1 MERPMSKGIMSNS
14 IMNAAA
20 GMLLLVTGFACSILV
35 ARLLGPEANGT
46 IAFALWIGATGSLV
60 AELGTGVL
68 LLRLLPQLKAR
79 GVDDA
84 GRRGFAAYLALP
96 VIASTLIL
104 VALYFG
110 VSLKTELLYGTDVTT
125 GIIVLTAALLFI
137 QSVGSFSKNFLI
149 GEQRLGTFFR
159 ITALSSLLQFVFV
172 VAGALGYGIAG
183 ALVGYIAGQCVQ
195 FVYTLGLFGVRRD
208 NAGYRRRYLLGN
220 SAVLFFEFAVSA
232 VFLNR
237 PELFFLQHFQS
248 LGEVGYYAVALSL
261 ANLALQLPVQLT
273 GSLLPFYAERREAS
287 GGSVHASIFDGVV
300 RSFAYITFPLCFGL
314 AAIAHPLVTAVY
326 GAPFAEAG
334 LIVAILAAGSPAYVF
349 GQLVTQYLYS
359 MDRVKIRLVAS
370 GVGAALMVVGLFFVV
385 PVAGGAGAAAVRG
398 VVFAIMVG
406 LLLTGV
412 GRGAMSA
419 GLSVIVLKVGIAAA
433 GCGLAAWP
441 IAEKI
446 GGFTGV
452 VIGILAGA
460 VAYGVLLRLL
470 RAVPAE
476 DGAVI
481 DKMLERLPMK
491 PGRIARRLLAF
502 VVPLPL
508 SQPAGE

>member
-1 MERPMSKGIMSNS
+1 MSKGIMSNS
-14 IMNAAA
+14 ITNAAA
-20 GMLLLVTGFACSILV
+20 GMLLLVTGFACSVLV

-79 GVDDA
+79 GVDEKS
-84 GRRGFAAYLALP
+84 RQGFAAYLALP
-96 VIASTLIL
+96 VMASTLIL

-110 VSLKTELLYGTDVTT
+110 VSLKTDLLYGTDTTT
-125 GIIVLTAALLFI
+125 GIIMLTAVLLFI
-137 QSVGSFSKNFLI
+137 QSIGSFSKNFLI

-159 ITALSSLLQFVFV
+159 VTALSSILQMVFV
-172 VAGALGYGIAG
+172 IIGALTHGVGG

-195 FVYTLGLFGVRRD
+195 FLYTLGLFRVRRD
-208 NAGYRRRYLLGN
+208 SAGYRRRYLLSN
-220 SAVLFFEFAVSA
+220 SAVLFFEFVVSA

-237 PELFFLQHFQS
+237 PELFFLQHFHS

-273 GSLLPFYAERREAS
+273 GSLLPFYSERREAS
-287 GGSVHASIFDGVV
+287 GGGVHASVFDGVV

-314 AAIAHPLVTAVY
+314 AAIAHPLVVSVY
-326 GAPFAEAG
+326 GEPFAQAG

-359 MDRVKIRLVAS
+359 MDRVRIRLVAS
-370 GVGAALMVVGLFFVV
+370 GIGATLMVVGCLLVV
-385 PVAGGAGAAAVRG
+385 PVAGGVGAATVRG
-398 VVFAIMVG
+398 VVFAVMAG
-406 LLLTGV
+406 LLITGL

-419 GLSVIVLKVGIAAA
+419 RLPLVLLKVAVAAA

-441 IAEKI
+441 VAEKI
-446 GGFTGV
+446 GGLTGV
-452 VIGILAGA
+452 AAGIAAGA
-460 VAYGVLLRLL
+460 VVYAALLRLL
-470 RAVPAE
+470 RAVPPE
-476 DGAVI
+476 DGLVI
-481 DKMLERLPMK
+481 DGMLKALPMR
-491 PGRIARRLLAF
+491 PGRIARRLLAL
-502 VVPLPL
+502 VVPPV